1 MSAPRHASLR
11 AFLSYEP
18 AILNGLSWRLFGTT
32 AAAAL
37 VIASYGV
44 VGGLLS
50 DDVGWSISN
59 VVRHLTIGALIPIIA
74 ILLINARRPP
84 LHKALAL
91 ARSASGRFRIARHP
105 RLDVSNRASSFRQLN
120 FESGQF
126 A

>member
-18 AILNGLSWRLFGTT
+18 AILNGLSWRLFGTA

-44 VGGLLS
+44 VNGLLS

-74 ILLINARRPP
+74 VLLINARHPP
-84 LHKALAL
+84 QTVAMEEEPFDS
-91 ARSASGRFRIARHP
+91 RMSETTRI
-105 RLDVSNRASSFRQLN
+105 V
-120 FESGQF
+120 
-126 A
+126 